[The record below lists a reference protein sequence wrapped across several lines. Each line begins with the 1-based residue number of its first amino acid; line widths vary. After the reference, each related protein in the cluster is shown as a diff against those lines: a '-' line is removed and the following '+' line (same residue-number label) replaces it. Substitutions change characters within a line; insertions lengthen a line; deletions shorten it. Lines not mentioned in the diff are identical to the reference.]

1 MFKKIIRPLTPGQ
14 RSLVRLGHDF
24 EFIKPS
30 KKLSEIRLSRAGR
43 NNLGRITSRGRGG
56 GNRRR
61 FFHQDVVPDGVT
73 ATVEGFVYSACSSSC
88 LVQLVSACGV
98 RYISPAWEGAFV
110 GAKVGFGSKA
120 EVKPGNRAKLR
131 DLPVGTQL
139 FDVAIKVGSKG
150 QLVRAA
156 GSSATLAGKVLKDNF
171 AFIRLPSGELR
182 KVHLECEATVGV
194 AYGSKHSISS
204 LGKAGRSRWK
214 GRRPLTRAVAKNP
227 VDHPMGGGEG
237 KSAGG
242 RHPTSASGV
251 LAKGLKTRSCKRT
264 QKWIVSKSKR

>member
-1 MFKKIIRPLTPGQ
+1 MFKKNIRPLTPGQ
-14 RSLVRLGHDF
+14 RGLVSLGHDF

-30 KKLSEIRLSRAGR
+30 KKHSDIRLSRAGR

-56 GNRRR
+56 GCRRR
-61 FFHQDVVPDGVT
+61 VFNLSVVPDGT
-73 ATVEGFVYSACSSSC
+73 LATVEGFVYSASSSSC
-88 LVQLVSACGV
+88 LVQLLSSSGV
-98 RYISPAWEGAFV
+98 RYLAPAWEGAFV
-110 GAKVGFGSKA
+110 GAKVGYGSAA
-120 EVKPGNRAKLR
+120 EVKPGNRARLK

-139 FDVAIKVGSKG
+139 FNVALKVGSKG

-156 GSSATLAGKVLKDNF
+156 GSTATLAGKVLKENF

-182 KVHLECEATVGV
+182 KINLECEATVGA
-194 AYGSKHSISS
+194 AYGAKHLISS
-204 LGKAGRSRWK
+204 LGKAGRARWK

-251 LAKGLKTRSCKRT
+251 LAKGLKTRNCKRT